1 VVERSAHTPMASS
14 HYNNRVVVTGM
25 GVITSLGDD
34 PDLFYDNLLNGVSGI
49 TAIDAFDTTEYPCQ
63 IGSEVKNWDPTRVMD
78 IKEARRTDRYTQF
91 GMFAAIEAFKSSGID
106 MSKEDPYRVGVFV
119 GSGIGGMDTIEKQSF
134 TLFER
139 GPRRVS
145 PFMIPMLIANMGSG
159 KVAIEIGAKGPN
171 FGIVSACTT
180 GTNSIGEALRHIR
193 YGDADVMV
201 AGGTEASIT
210 KLAYAGFCQMK
221 AMSTQNEFPEK
232 ASQPFNRGRDGFVMG
247 EGAGVIVIESLEHA
261 LNRGANILCEISG
274 YGATCD
280 AYHITAPD
288 ISGEGLENAMR
299 VAMKDA
305 GIEPAQ
311 IDYINA
317 HGTSTPYNDKIE
329 TLAIKNA
336 LGEEHARRV
345 RISST
350 KSMTGHLL
358 GAAGG
363 IEAIACV
370 KSILTGEIPPTI
382 NLDDPDPE
390 CDLYYTP
397 NVKESCDVKVAM
409 SNNLGFGG
417 HNGTLVFKRYEA

>member
-1 VVERSAHTPMASS
+1 MASS
-14 HYNNRVVVTGM
+14 PNNKRVVVTGL
-25 GVITSLGDD
+25 GVLTTLGDT
-34 PDLFYDNLLNGVSGI
+34 PDGFYGNLLNGVSGI
-49 TAIDAFDTTEYPCQ
+49 KEIGGFDSTDYPCK
-63 IGSEVKNWDPTRVMD
+63 IGAELLDWDPSRVMD
-78 IKEARRTDRYTQF
+78 IKEARRNDRYTQF
-91 GMFAAIEAFKSSGID
+91 ALYAAREAFADSGID
-106 MSKEDPYRVGVFV
+106 MSQEDPYRVGVFV

-145 PFMIPMLIANMGSG
+145 PFMIPMLIANMGCG
-159 KVAIEIGAKGPN
+159 KVAIELGAKGPN

-201 AGGTEASIT
+201 AGGSEAAIT
-210 KLAYAGFCQMK
+210 PLSYAGFCQMK
-221 AMSTQNEFPEK
+221 AMSTQNEDPEK
-232 ASQPFNRGRDGFVMG
+232 ASQPFNSGRDGFVMG

-288 ISGEGLENAMR
+288 TSGEGLENAMR
-299 VAMKDA
+299 IALKDA
-305 GIEPAQ
+305 QLAPEEV
-311 IDYINA
+311 DYVNA

-329 TLAIKNA
+329 TQSIKNS
-336 LGEEHARRV
+336 LGDHARKV
-345 RISST
+345 KISST

-370 KSILTGEIPPTI
+370 KAIQTGEIPPTI
-382 NLDDPDPE
+382 NLNDQDPE

-397 NVKESCDVKVAM
+397 NVKETVDVRVAM

-417 HNGTLVFKRYEA
+417 HNGSLVFKRYED

>member
-1 VVERSAHTPMASS
+1 MASS
-14 HYNNRVVVTGM
+14 NPDKRVVVTGM
-25 GVITSLGDD
+25 GVVTSLGDT
-34 PDLFYDNLLNGVSGI
+34 PEVFFSNLLNGVSGI
-49 TAIDAFDTTEYPCQ
+49 SMVEAFDTSRVPCQ
-63 IGSEVKNWDPTRVMD
+63 IGSEVKNWDPTCVMD
-78 IKEARRTDRYTQF
+78 IKEARRNDRYTQF
-91 GMFAAIEAFKSSGID
+91 GLFAAVKAFQSSGID
-106 MSKEDPYRVGVFV
+106 ISQEDPYRVGVFV

-134 TLFER
+134 ALFER

-159 KVAIEIGAKGPN
+159 RVAIEIGAKGPN

-201 AGGTEASIT
+201 CGGSEASIT
-210 KLAYAGFCQMK
+210 ELAYAGFCQMK
-221 AMSTQNEFPEK
+221 AMSTQNENPTK

-261 LNRGANILCEISG
+261 LDRGANILCEIAG

-288 ISGEGLENAMR
+288 TTGEGLEHAMR

-305 GIEPAQ
+305 GIAPEEV
-311 IDYINA
+311 DYINA

-329 TLAIKNA
+329 TLSIKNA
-336 LGEEHARRV
+336 LGEHAAKV
-345 RISST
+345 KISST

-363 IEAIACV
+363 IEAITCIQ
-370 KSILTGEIPPTI
+370 SIRTGEIPPTI

-397 NVKESCDVKVAM
+397 NVKESCAVNVAM

-417 HNGTLVFKRYEA
+417 HNGTLIFRKYES